1 MYGASLGT
9 PGDRYVEGAL
19 VRGSSAWLLSRILAS
34 PGVAAVVNNSPQWVD
49 RAELAA
55 TIAAIHT
62 AAQRFDTASAAL
74 EREDAAPLGAVM
86 PQSDRDREWTVR
98 RAADFLGLSTR
109 RVQER
114 AVELGGRKVGR
125 QWIFDAAAV
134 HHEHEK
140 RRQVAA

>member
-62 AAQRFDTASAAL
+62 AARRFDTTTAAL

-86 PQSDRDREWTVR
+86 PQSAPGWTVR
-98 RAADFLGLSTR
+98 RAAAYLGLSHR
-109 RVQER
+109 RVQEI
-114 AVELGGRKVGR
+114 AAELGGRRVGR
-125 QWIFDAAAV
+125 AWILDEAAV
-134 HHEHEK
+134 REYE
-140 RRQVAA
+140 RRRHRAA